1 MTRIGLRALR
11 ADLAT
16 YVRRA
21 ARGNPVTITDRGS
34 AIAVLRA
41 PDDTPSTRHELLL
54 ATGRLIP
61 PRLPHAEPITT
72 HVPTPI
78 GLRIDRVIDEVR

>member
-21 ARGNPVTITDRGS
+21 ANGNPVTITDRGS

-41 PDDTPSTRHELLL
+41 PDDTPSTRHDFLL
-54 ATGRLIP
+54 ATGRLTP
-61 PRLPHAEPITT
+61 PRLPHGTPITALV
-72 HVPTPI
+72 HAPL

>member
-61 PRLPHAEPITT
+61 PRLPHTEPITT